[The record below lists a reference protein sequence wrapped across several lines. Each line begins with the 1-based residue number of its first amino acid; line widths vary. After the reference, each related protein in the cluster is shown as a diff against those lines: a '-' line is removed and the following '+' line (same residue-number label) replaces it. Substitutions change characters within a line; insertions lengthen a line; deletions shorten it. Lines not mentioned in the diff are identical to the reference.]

1 MVESPRMDLVHLA
14 AGLDEAHLHGD
25 PGVSVTRL
33 AYHTRD
39 VCDGTL
45 FLCVPGATSDGHAF
59 ARQAVQAGA
68 VALVCEREL
77 DVPVTQLVVPSVRA
91 AMPRIAAR
99 FYGHPSRELTV
110 AGVTGTNG
118 KTTTAHLLAAIF
130 TAVGLPSG
138 LLGTVGNRVGG
149 SDVPYTL
156 TTPESPDL
164 QRLLRAM
171 VAAGDRACAM
181 EVSSHALVLGRA
193 AEIEFALAAFT
204 NLSRE
209 HLDFH
214 RDIDDYYQAKRLL
227 FLPASGPRPRGAL
240 VNLADEWGERLAAEC
255 REAYGEDLWTCRVED
270 GQRDE
275 NAGDAAARGATS
287 SPEPDAVAAD
297 VALAATGSAF
307 TLCVPRLGLERRLE
321 SRLTARFNVENALT
335 AATGALALG
344 LSIEVIA
351 DTLAQVEGV
360 PGRFEAVRAGQPF
373 SVLVDY
379 SHTPDSL
386 ENAIRAARAV
396 ATGRVAA
403 VFGCGGDRDRGKR
416 PVMGGIAAR
425 LADLA
430 VVTSDNPRTEDPGTI
445 IAEILAGVPE
455 SDRRSVTVEQDRR
468 AAIALALAQA
478 APGDVVVIAGKGH
491 EQGQLIGD
499 RKIPFDDREVARELL
514 AELGWEETR

>member
-1 MVESPRMDLVHLA
+1 MELVQLA
-14 AGLDEAHLHGD
+14 ADLGEAHLRGD
-25 PGVSVTRL
+25 PGLPVTHL

-39 VCDGTL
+39 VVDGTL
-45 FLCVPGATSDGHAF
+45 FLCVPGTTADGHTF
-59 ARQAVQAGA
+59 APQAVEAGA

-77 DVPVTQLVVPSVRA
+77 ELPVAQLIVPSVRA

-118 KTTTAHLLAAIF
+118 KTTTAHLLAAVF
-130 TAVGLPSG
+130 DAAGLPAG
-138 LLGTVGNRVGG
+138 ILGTVGNRVGG
-149 SDVPYTL
+149 REAPYTL
-156 TTPESPDL
+156 TTPEAPDL
-164 QRLLRAM
+164 QRLLRRM

-214 RDIDDYYQAKRLL
+214 RDIEDYYAAKRLL
-227 FLPASGPRPRGAL
+227 FLPETGSRPRVAV
-240 VNLADEWGERLAAEC
+240 VNLVDEWGQRLAAEC
-255 REAYGEDLWTCRVED
+255 ADAYGDDLWTCRVAGEA
-270 GQRDE
+270 E
-275 NAGDAAARGATS
+275 NAAEGGADGPVAAA
-287 SPEPDAVAAD
+287 PDALATD
-297 VALAATGSAF
+297 VALEAEASAF
-307 TLCVPRLGLERRLE
+307 TLRVPRLGLERRL
-321 SRLTARFNVENALT
+321 RLRLAARFNVENALT

-344 LSIEVIA
+344 LPPEAVDRALA
-351 DTLAQVEGV
+351 DVEGV

-373 SVLVDY
+373 GVLVDY

-396 ATGRVAA
+396 AKGRVAA

-416 PVMGGIAAR
+416 PLMGAIAAR
-425 LADLA
+425 QADLA
-430 VVTSDNPRTEDPGTI
+430 VVTSDNPRSEDPNAI
-445 IAEILAGVPE
+445 IAEILAGV
-455 SDRRSVTVEQDRR
+455 SDGDRHAVAVEPDRR

-478 APGDVVVIAGKGH
+478 RPGDVVVIAGKGH
-491 EQGQLIGD
+491 EQGQLIGE
-499 RKIPFDDREVARELL
+499 RKIPFDDRAVARELL
-514 AELGWEETR
+514 AQLGWEEAG